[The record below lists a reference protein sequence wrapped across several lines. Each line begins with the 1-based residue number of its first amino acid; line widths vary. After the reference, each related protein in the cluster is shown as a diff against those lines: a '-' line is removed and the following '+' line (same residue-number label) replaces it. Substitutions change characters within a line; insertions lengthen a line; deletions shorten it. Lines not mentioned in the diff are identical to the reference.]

1 MGSRIIIFSLVFGL
15 LVLIIPAF
23 LALGIKMIPN
33 DFQASF
39 DDSQKVYK
47 DREISQNFIADKDYL
62 SGLGVSIRNLN
73 LMNKKDVVM
82 SLRKEN
88 NLIREVALNG
98 GVIGDGQL
106 VKFIFDPITDSKG
119 QTYKVVFS
127 AGDSNIDEA
136 LEIFLTKSFPGA
148 SVTIGKEI
156 YQESL
161 AGVLYYRPQSKLL
174 LVSGIYQGWLQKFLS
189 DLPFAIFY
197 TLLILL
203 GLGYLVVKRSDTITP
218 N

>member
-73 LMNKKDVVM
+73 LMNKKDIVM

-119 QTYKVVFS
+119 QTYKLVFS

-148 SVTIGKEI
+148 SVTKKVWRVFFTTALKANFYLSAGFIKVGCKNSSAI
-156 YQESL
+156 YPLLSFIL
-161 AGVLYYRPQSKLL
+161 CLY
-174 LVSGIYQGWLQKFLS
+174 F
-189 DLPFAIFY
+189 
-197 TLLILL
+197 
-203 GLGYLVVKRSDTITP
+203 
-218 N
+218 